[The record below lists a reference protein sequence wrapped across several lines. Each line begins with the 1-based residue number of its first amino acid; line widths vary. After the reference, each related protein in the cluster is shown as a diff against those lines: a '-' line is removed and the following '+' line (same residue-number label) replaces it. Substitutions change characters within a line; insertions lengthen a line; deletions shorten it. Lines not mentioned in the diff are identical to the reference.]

1 MPRSGSACS
10 TLPLLTGAA
19 ASFYLAI
26 AATGTIYISYLLCNW
41 GVLRAR
47 RRGWPHQGAWF
58 KLGSWG
64 TIINILA
71 LVWGA
76 AMVINIG
83 LWEWEGRRLRQRAAE
98 HLVEPAD
105 QHLPPVERRSA
116 HRPARHSGVRVLR
129 RLGHH
134 LGVLYYVAEGQ
145 RGKEDVEQLAA
156 DEATET
162 MIA

>member
-1 MPRSGSACS
+1 VGVLA
-10 TLPLLTGAA
+10 TLPFLVTGAL

-47 RRGWPHQGAWF
+47 RRGWPHQGAWL

-71 LVWGA
+71 LVWGGV
-76 AMVINIG
+76 MVINIG
-83 LWEWEGRRLRQRAAE
+83 VWQSEIFGDFGNELRSTWSNPPINTFLQWNGETLADLPAIPVFE
-98 HLVEPAD
+98 AFIGAVLLV
-105 QHLPPVERRSA
+105 
-116 HRPARHSGVRVLR
+116 
-129 RLGHH
+129 
-134 LGVLYYVAEGQ
+134 GVLYYLLSGQ
-145 RGKEDVEQLAA
+145 RGKEDVSTLAPDRATGEQ
-156 DEATET
+156 